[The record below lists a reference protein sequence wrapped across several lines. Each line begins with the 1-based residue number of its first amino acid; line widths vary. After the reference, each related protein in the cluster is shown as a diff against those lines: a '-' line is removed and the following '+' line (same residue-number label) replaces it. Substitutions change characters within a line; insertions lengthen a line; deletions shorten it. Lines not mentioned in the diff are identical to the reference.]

1 MIDHW
6 SSHIPIASLGTPPTQ
21 EPELSCYRMEAGD
34 GVFLRTQNVACLH
47 RFQIWAAIKTRK
59 QLPYTF
65 VYLLSVFI
73 LADASIPFFERV
85 DSTECSDLQGF
96 DTTVTLVAICQNDQV
111 NFSFLRNTYFGLAQA
126 FPSIFS
132 LLGFWYIQSY
142 WKISTKKMIC
152 SCYVYVGDNP

>member
-6 SSHIPIASLGTPPTQ
+6 SSHIPITSPGTPPTQ
-21 EPELSCYRMEAGD
+21 EPELLGSRMEAGD
-34 GVFLRTQNVACLH
+34 ELFLRAKNVACLH

-65 VYLLSVFI
+65 VYLLSVFF

-96 DTTVTLVAICQNDQV
+96 NTTITLVAICQNDQV

-126 FPSIFS
+126 FPSILS
-132 LLGFWYIQSY
+132 LLGFWYIQSH
-142 WKISTKKMIC
+142 WKISTKKMVC
-152 SCYVYVGDNP
+152 SFFYVRDNP